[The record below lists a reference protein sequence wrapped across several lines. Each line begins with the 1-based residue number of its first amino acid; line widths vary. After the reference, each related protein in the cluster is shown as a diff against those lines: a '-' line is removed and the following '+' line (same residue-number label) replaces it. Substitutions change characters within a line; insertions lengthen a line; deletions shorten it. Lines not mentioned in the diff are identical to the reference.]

1 MEKNCYQSQ
10 KIASP
15 IKVCVFTA
23 VCSCTYLNL
32 GLYSVARTKSMK
44 KPTPVKNEKDRD
56 FIKISYLN
64 QENKNT
70 YFNYKQ
76 LPQIELHMFQVLNLF
91 G

>member
-1 MEKNCYQSQ
+1 
-10 KIASP
+10 
-15 IKVCVFTA
+15 
-23 VCSCTYLNL
+23 
-32 GLYSVARTKSMK
+32 MK

-76 LPQIELHMFQVLNLF
+76 LPQIELNMFQVLNLF